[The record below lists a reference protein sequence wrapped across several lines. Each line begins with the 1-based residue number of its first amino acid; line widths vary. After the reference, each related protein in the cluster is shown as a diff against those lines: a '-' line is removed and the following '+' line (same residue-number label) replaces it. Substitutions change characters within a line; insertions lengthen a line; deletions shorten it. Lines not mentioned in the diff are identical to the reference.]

1 MQEVKVIAR
10 TFESQN
16 ENEQDTAKMNEELA
30 VFSGKAAGVC
40 YMAEDYL
47 EAGIQDAEKALT
59 RVKGNAKSGH
69 HSVAGHATLSFSVKT
84 NKMMMML
91 LNSIGLSCASE
102 KSARYTKM
110 QPETDK
116 ELELYNKWRNII
128 REMILER
135 YPKTDDAM
143 LNTRFKKF
151 FSEAIDSKAVN
162 DAPVII
168 DGEFANLRDDEYKQ
182 VFLDKLAELKT
193 SDTLPSCKLAQENAR
208 YMISVFTPTTAIYSL
223 AFREVFYLIDHLK
236 RLEENT
242 VDAQDVISKKLNKYA
257 EELREQFEKA
267 IGESRIHDNK
277 NQYFRLLENQYI
289 NEVLTEDPSFIE
301 LDEAYKAKEE
311 VIGDAYTIVHYDSLA
326 ALAQQHRHRTLRYS
340 MMIKYVGQYGYF
352 IPPIV
357 EAEGMAE
364 EWLDD
369 ISSIRYC
376 VPQGTIVRITEQGLF
391 EDFVLKCKERM
402 CGRAQLETM
411 RATTLTVRKF
421 FENRDKL
428 SKLNQNLL
436 DGIVD
441 EDGNPKA
448 RCLYSDFVCSE
459 GCQWGYAKALTRL
472 I

>member
-10 TFESQN
+10 TVENQN
-16 ENEQDTAKMNEELA
+16 NTEQDTNKMNEELS
-30 VFSGKAAGVC
+30 VFSGKAAGTC

-47 EAGIQDAEKALT
+47 EAGIQDAEKALK
-59 RVKGNAKSGH
+59 RVEGNAKSGH
-69 HSVAGHATLSFSVKT
+69 HSVLGHGTISFSVKT

-91 LNSIGLSCASE
+91 LNSVGVSCTSE

-116 ELELYNKWRNII
+116 ELQLYDKWRDNIQK
-128 REMILER
+128 MILRR

-151 FSEAIDSKAVN
+151 FSEAIDSENVN
-162 DAPVII
+162 DAPVIKN
-168 DGEFANLRDDEYKQ
+168 GEFAYLRDSDYKK
-182 VFLDKLAELKT
+182 VFLDKLADLRT
-193 SDTLPSCKLAQENAR
+193 SDTLPSYKLAQENAR

-236 RLEENT
+236 RLEDNT
-242 VDAQDVISKKLNKYA
+242 VNAQDTIGKKLNKYA
-257 EELREQFEKA
+257 AELREQFEKA
-267 IGESRIHDNK
+267 VGECRIHDNK
-277 NQYFRLLENQYI
+277 NQYLRLFENQYI
-289 NEVLTEDPSFIE
+289 NEVLEDNPDFIE
-301 LDEAYKAKEE
+301 IDEAYKAKEE
-311 VIGDAYTIVHYDSLA
+311 VLGDAYTVIHYDSLA

-357 EAEGMAE
+357 EAEGKAE

-376 VPQGTIVRITEQGLF
+376 VPQGTIARITEQGLF
-391 EDFVLKCKERM
+391 EDFVMKCKERM

-421 FENRDKL
+421 LKNRDKL
-428 SKLNQNLL
+428 SKLNQDLL
-436 DGIVD
+436 DSIVD
-441 EDGNPKA
+441 KDGMPKA
-448 RCLYSDFVCSE
+448 RCLYSDFNCSE
-459 GCQWGYAKALTRL
+459 GCQWGYIQALTRL